1 MRRKK
6 TAWQRAKKEWV
17 KNESFY
23 IVQMLLIIFLGL
35 LANAVINLGG
45 V

>member
-6 TAWQRAKKEWV
+6 TAWQRAKREWV

-23 IVQMLLIIFLGL
+23 MGQMLLIMFLGL
-35 LANAVINLGG
+35 LANAMINLGG

>member
-23 IVQMLLIIFLGL
+23 MGQMLLIIFLGL
-35 LANAVINLGG
+35 LANAMITLGG

>member
-1 MRRKK
+1 MRKKK
-6 TAWQRAKKEWV
+6 TAWQLAKKEWS
-17 KNESFY
+17 KNSDFY
-23 IVQMLLIIFLGL
+23 IGQMLLIIFLGL

>member
-1 MRRKK
+1 MIRKK
-6 TAWQRAKKEWV
+6 TAWQRAKREWV

-23 IVQMLLIIFLGL
+23 MGQMLLIMFLGL
-35 LANAVINLGG
+35 LANAMITLGG